1 MSLNSRSNWSLL
13 RPETRSRADVNH
25 VYHHID
31 SNNRLS
37 TCPCRYE
44 MGDRRCEKTL
54 LCFTKIIM
62 KKPRPA
68 RRTRLTTKIWHLQ
81 KISTRHV
88 WTTGESK
95 SRSKLSN
102 PTTLC
107 MPNQRSRIMSPTS
120 RTCLRTAKI
129 EKFSI
134 KNLRF
139 MLSRILLSSFTTLKL
154 ILIRLRRKQLPCG
167 ANLRHPKA
175 RFITLCKQTCAM
187 TKTAKASFN
196 QALVKK

>member
-1 MSLNSRSNWSLL
+1 
-13 RPETRSRADVNH
+13 
-25 VYHHID
+25 
-31 SNNRLS
+31 
-37 TCPCRYE
+37 
-44 MGDRRCEKTL
+44 
-54 LCFTKIIM
+54 M

-68 RRTRLTTKIWHLQ
+68 RRTRLTTKMWRLQ

-88 WTTGESK
+88 WTTRESK
-95 SRSKLSN
+95 NRLKLNS

-107 MPNQRSRIMSPTS
+107 MPNQRSRIMSLTS

-139 MLSRILLSSFTTLKL
+139 MLSRILLSSTMTLKL
-154 ILIRLRRKQLPCG
+154 TLIRLRLKQLPCG
-167 ANLRHPKA
+167 ASPHHQKA
-175 RFITLCKQTCAM
+175 RFITLWKRKCT
-187 TKTAKASFN
+187 TNKTAKASFN